1 VSARRHAALLALAA
15 TAAAA
20 GCGGGDT
27 VKGGPP
33 AAAGTIRLTSA
44 AFPAGATM
52 PRRYTCSGDDVSPP
66 LAWSGVPSGARSLAL
81 LVEDHDAP
89 GGTFVHWTL
98 WDLPPRTTALA
109 ADTVPPGAKE
119 GKSSFGKE
127 GYGGPCPPKG
137 DQPHHYNFLLYA
149 LRARLGLAAGASP
162 GDVRSAVAKQALAR
176 GTLTGRFG
184 R

>member
-33 AAAGTIRLTSA
+33 AAAGT
-44 AFPAGATM
+44 
-52 PRRYTCSGDDVSPP
+52 
-66 LAWSGVPSGARSLAL
+66 
-81 LVEDHDAP
+81 
-89 GGTFVHWTL
+89 
-98 WDLPPRTTALA
+98 
-109 ADTVPPGAKE
+109 

-162 GDVRSAVAKQALAR
+162 GDVRSAVAKRALAR